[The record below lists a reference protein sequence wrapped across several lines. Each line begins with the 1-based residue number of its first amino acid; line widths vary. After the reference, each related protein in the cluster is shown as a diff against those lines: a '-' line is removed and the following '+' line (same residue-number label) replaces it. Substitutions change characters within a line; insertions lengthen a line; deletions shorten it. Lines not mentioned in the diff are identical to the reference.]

1 MKKIHY
7 AAEVLVRRLA
17 VLLFASLFLTN
28 AADAQ
33 SQDGVWRRTIVVAT
47 LDGTT
52 MEYLIDQDTKVKVE
66 KPNLI
71 IETEGV
77 VLYYDLDMMLQVR
90 YGKRFVQSGVE
101 PIIVDDNQP
110 FKWED
115 ETLFF
120 FHLPEETLIE
130 VFTTDGKQV
139 VSRRCS
145 GDAQLPLRSLHDG
158 VYLVKLN
165 QTTYKIL
172 KR

>member
-1 MKKIHY
+1 MKKYCKMNVCFRH
-7 AAEVLVRRLA
+7 LA
-17 VLLFASLFLTN
+17 VLIFVVLCMTTTAE
-28 AADAQ
+28 AQ
-33 SQDGVWRRTIVVAT
+33 STEGVWRRTIVVAT
-47 LDGTT
+47 LDGTS
-52 MEYLIDQDTKVKVE
+52 MEYLIDQDTKVRVE
-66 KPNLI
+66 KPSLI

-77 VLYYDLDMMLQVR
+77 VLYYDLDMMSQVR
-90 YGKRFVQSGVE
+90 YGRRFVPSGISPV
-101 PIIVDDNQP
+101 VTDDQL
-110 FKWED
+110 FKWEN

-158 VYLVKLN
+158 VYLVKIN